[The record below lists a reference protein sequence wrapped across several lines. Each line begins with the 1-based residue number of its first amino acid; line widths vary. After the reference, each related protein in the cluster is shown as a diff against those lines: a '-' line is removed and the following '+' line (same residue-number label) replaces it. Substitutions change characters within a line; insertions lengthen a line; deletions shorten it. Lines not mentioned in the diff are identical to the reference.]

1 MIVNLVSELQN
12 NSNQS
17 LGFIVRF
24 MKVLVVHRQASIAD
38 YIKDQLPQCIVT
50 CVTCGWVGLSE
61 ARTKRYDLVISSYDL
76 PVVTGF
82 EMVRSLRLFSINKQV
97 PVIILSEG
105 NEPISYAMLAYRLN
119 TSILTMTEVQK
130 MKYTELWLN

>member
-1 MIVNLVSELQN
+1 
-12 NSNQS
+12 
-17 LGFIVRF
+17 

-38 YIKDQLPQCIVT
+38 QIKDQLPQCIVT

-61 ARTKRYDLVISSYDL
+61 TRIKRYDLVISSYDL

-82 EMVRSLRLFSINKQV
+82 EMIRSLRLFSLKMQV
-97 PVIILSEG
+97 PVIMVTDG
-105 NEPISYAMLAYRLN
+105 NETLGYTKLAGQLKASMLTLK
-119 TSILTMTEVQK
+119 EVQK

>member
-1 MIVNLVSELQN
+1 
-12 NSNQS
+12 
-17 LGFIVRF
+17 

-38 YIKDQLPQCIVT
+38 HIKDQLPQCIVT

-61 ARTKRYDLVISSYDL
+61 TRTKHYDLVISSYDL

-82 EMVRSLRLFSINKQV
+82 EMVRSLRMFSMNMQV
-97 PVIILSEG
+97 PVI
-105 NEPISYAMLAYRLN
+105 MLTDGTETLGYTKLAGRLN
-119 TSILTMTEVQK
+119 ASMLTLKEVQK

>member
-1 MIVNLVSELQN
+1 
-12 NSNQS
+12 
-17 LGFIVRF
+17 

-38 YIKDQLPQCIVT
+38 HIKDQLPQCIVT

-82 EMVRSLRLFSINKQV
+82 EMIRSLRMFSLNMQV
-97 PVIILSEG
+97 PVIMLTEG
-105 NEPISYAMLAYRLN
+105 NETLGYTKLACQLKASMLSLK
-119 TSILTMTEVQK
+119 EVQK
-130 MKYTELWLN
+130 MKFMELWLN

>member
-1 MIVNLVSELQN
+1 
-12 NSNQS
+12 
-17 LGFIVRF
+17 

-38 YIKDQLPQCIVT
+38 HIREQLPQCIVT

-82 EMVRSLRLFSINKQV
+82 EMVRSIRMFSLNMQV
-97 PVIILSEG
+97 PVIMLTDGSETLDYTRLAG
-105 NEPISYAMLAYRLN
+105 RLQASMLTLK
-119 TSILTMTEVQK
+119 EVQK

>member
-1 MIVNLVSELQN
+1 
-12 NSNQS
+12 
-17 LGFIVRF
+17 

-38 YIKDQLPQCIVT
+38 HIKDQLPQCIVT

-61 ARTKRYDLVISSYDL
+61 TRTKHYDLVISSYDL

-82 EMVRSLRLFSINKQV
+82 EMVRSLRMFSINMQV
-97 PVIILSEG
+97 PVI
-105 NEPISYAMLAYRLN
+105 MLTDGYENLGYTKLAGRLN
-119 TSILTMTEVQK
+119 ASMLTLKEVQK